1 MLTLIGLFFLGLCFG
16 SFVNAL
22 VWRIHQQGKA
32 LSGKRKGKELSSPK
46 PLTLNPSR
54 YSILDG
60 RSQCVHCGH
69 QLSIGDLVPVFSWLL
84 LRGKCRYCNKPIS
97 IQYPLVELL
106 VATVF
111 VASYIFWPASF
122 SNGQWLL
129 FVTWLIC
136 SVGLLA
142 LAVYD
147 LKWML
152 LPNRILY
159 PTLFVA
165 LIGQLGYILF
175 FADNKAHSF
184 WLLALS
190 WLVASGLFLVIYLA
204 SRGKWIG
211 FGDVRLGLVTG
222 ALLATPAKSLMMIFL
237 ASVLGTLF
245 VLPALASGRR
255 KMASK
260 LPFGP
265 FLIASTGLVI
275 LFGQSL
281 LDWYQRLLV

>member
-1 MLTLIGLFFLGLCFG
+1 MLILIGLFLLGLSLG

-22 VWRIHQQGKA
+22 VWRLRQQ
-32 LSGKRKGKELSSPK
+32 ELSK
-46 PLTLNPSR
+46 QRTINKEQKNNF
-54 YSILDG
+54 SILNG
-60 RSQCVHCGH
+60 RSICPNCRHK
-69 QLSIGDLVPVFSWLL
+69 LTPRDLVPILSWIL
-84 LRGKCRYCNKPIS
+84 LRGKCRYCNNPIS

-106 VATVF
+106 AATVF
-111 VASYIFWPASF
+111 IFSYVFWPASF

-129 FVTWLIC
+129 FITWLAA

-147 LKWML
+147 LKWMF

-159 PTLFVA
+159 PTFFIA
-165 LIGQLGYILF
+165 LVGQLGYILF
-175 FADNKAHSF
+175 FANNKAHSF

-190 WLVASGLFLVIYLA
+190 WLVASGLFLAIYLV
-204 SRGKWIG
+204 SSGKWIG

-222 ALLATPAKSLMMIFL
+222 TLLATPAKSLVMIFL

-275 LFGQSL
+275 LFGQPL
-281 LDWYQRLLV
+281 LDWYQRLLT

>member
-1 MLTLIGLFFLGLCFG
+1 MLIIVGLFLLGLSLG

-22 VWRIHQQGKA
+22 VWRVHQQGKA
-32 LSGKRKGKELSSPK
+32 LSVKRKGKEISSPK

-69 QLSIGDLVPVFSWLL
+69 QLSIGDLVPVFSWIL
-84 LRGKCRYCNKPIS
+84 LRSKCRYCNKPIS

-106 VATVF
+106 AATVF
-111 VASYIFWPASF
+111 VTSYIFWPASF

-129 FVTWLIC
+129 FVTWLTC

-147 LKWML
+147 LKWMF

-159 PTLFVA
+159 PTFFIA
-165 LIGQLGYILF
+165 LVGQLGYILF
-175 FADNKAHSF
+175 FANNKAHSS

-190 WLVASGLFLVIYLA
+190 LLVASGLFLVIYLA